1 MKKQGTNKNV
11 KMTFGVY
18 LVLIVV
24 VVTAFMVSFAISTD
38 YCKKEVD
45 EKLHRVTSYI
55 QNQCTVY
62 DDTTSEDVAKSLVN
76 LIDKAHELRKS
87 LHLATGD
94 VAEHLAES
102 CENMR
107 ITGVIVTNTD
117 GSVAYQYITDNL
129 TTEFWKTY
137 LTRFTNIVGIQYKS
151 YSARLTLENND
162 FADYALL
169 SAGEGYGVILCY
181 SVQDLSNAVTT
192 QLSVKNLLNDFDFE
206 RKGVVAVADGNRI
219 VASNDESLIGK
230 YAYDCEVIGNII
242 ADSSQGKTKVVSVG
256 EKSYHAHTDRTK
268 SYYIYAYLPDDVIFM
283 QRTLVMAYCA
293 VVIVAFVLIYLIV
306 AQIHTSARKREQRAA
321 EMRYQDELNDLAN
334 KAIRANQVKT
344 EFLRRMSHD
353 IRTPINGI
361 RGMIKIGNY
370 YADDLDKQQECRD
383 KIWTASGYLLALVNN
398 VLDMSK
404 LDSTEV
410 TWQDENFE
418 MTKLLDD
425 MSGLMRLHA
434 SENGIDFIAEKQ
446 EIKHN
451 DLYGAAVLIKRML
464 GNLIGNAVKYNRDGG
479 AVWFSCKEIAFNGV
493 SAAFEFVVRDNGI
506 GMSEDFQKIMYEPFT
521 QEHADNND
529 TAAGVGL
536 GLSIVKSIVDHL
548 NGTIEIDSKLGE
560 GTSFRVVIP
569 IEVRKH
575 TDAETKPELPREQN
589 VGTDA
594 PLKGMRVLVAED
606 NELNME
612 ITRFVLETAG
622 AEVLTATDGK
632 KTLDLFENSEIG
644 SVDVILMDVM
654 MPTMD
659 GLQAAKEIRALP
671 RSDAQSVA
679 IIAVTANAF
688 SDDIRQAIAVGM
700 NEHIGKPVDSDRLV
714 EMLLKYKKSK

>member
-11 KMTFGVY
+11 KMTFLAY

-24 VVTAFMVSFAISTD
+24 VVTAFTLSFAISTD
-38 YCKKEVD
+38 YCKNEVD

-87 LHLATGD
+87 LHLATGN
-94 VAEHLAES
+94 VTEHLAES

-107 ITGVIVTNTD
+107 ISGVIVTNTD

-181 SVQDLSNAVTT
+181 LVQDLSNAVTT
-192 QLSVKNLLNDFDFE
+192 QLSVKNLLKDFDFE

-219 VASNDESLIGK
+219 VASNDEGLIGK
-230 YAYDCEVIGNII
+230 YVSDCEVIGNII
-242 ADSSQGKTKVVSVG
+242 ADSSQGKTKAVSVG
-256 EKSYHAHTDRTK
+256 EKSYHAHTDRTQ

-321 EMRYQDELNDLAN
+321 EMRYQDELNDLAS

-404 LDSTEV
+404 LDSSEV

-560 GTSFRVVIP
+560 GTSFRVVLP
-569 IEVRKH
+569 LAVRKH

-589 VGTDA
+589 VGSDA

>member
-11 KMTFGVY
+11 RTTLWVY
-18 LVLIVV
+18 FVLIVV
-24 VVTAFMVSFAISTD
+24 AVTALTASFAISTD
-38 YCKKEVD
+38 YC
-45 EKLHRVTSYI
+45 EKDVNVKLQRVTSYI

-76 LIDKAHELRKS
+76 LIDKAHELRRD
-87 LHLATGD
+87 LHLASED
-94 VAEHLAES
+94 VTLHLAES

-117 GSVAYQYITDNL
+117 GSVAYKYVTDNL
-129 TTEFWKTY
+129 PTEFWKTY

-162 FADYALL
+162 FVDYALL

-181 SVQDLSNAVTT
+181 SVQDLSNAVTI
-192 QLSVKNLLNDFDFE
+192 QLSVKNLLKDFDFE
-206 RKGVVAVADGNRI
+206 RNGIVAVADGNRI
-219 VASNDESLIGK
+219 VASNDENLIGK
-230 YAYDCEVIGNII
+230 YASDCDVIGNII
-242 ADSSQGKTKVVSVG
+242 ADGTQGKAKVVSFG
-256 EKSYHAHTDRTK
+256 DKNYYAYTERTK
-268 SYYIYAYLPDDVIFM
+268 SYYIYAYVPDDVTFTH
-283 QRTLVMAYCA
+283 RTVVMAYC
-293 VVIVAFVLIYLIV
+293 VSVIVIFVLIYLIV
-306 AQIHTSARKREQRAA
+306 TQILASARKKEQRAA
-321 EMRYQDELNDLAN
+321 EVRYQDELNALAS

-361 RGMIKIGNY
+361 RGMIKIADY
-370 YADDLDKQQECRD
+370 YADDFDRQRECRE
-383 KIWTASGYLLALVNN
+383 KIWTASGYLLDLVNN

-404 LDSTEV
+404 LESSEV

-425 MSGLMRLHA
+425 VSGLMRLHA

-446 EIKHN
+446 VIKHN

-479 AVWFSCKEIAFNGV
+479 AVWFSCKEIAFDGV

-506 GMSEDFQKIMYEPFT
+506 GMSKDFQKIMYEPFT

-529 TAAGVGL
+529 TASGVGL
-536 GLSIVKSIVDHL
+536 GLSIVKSIVEHL
-548 NGTIEIDSKLGE
+548 KGTIEIDSKLGE
-560 GTSFRVVIP
+560 GSSFRIVIP
-569 IEVRKH
+569 LKVREH
-575 TDAETKPELPREQN
+575 SEAAKPQHPREQSD
-589 VGTDA
+589 GSIA

-632 KTLDLFENSEIG
+632 KTLDLFNSSEIG
-644 SVDVILMDVM
+644 SVDVILMDVI

-671 RSDAQSVA
+671 RADAQSVA

-714 EMLLKYKKSK
+714 EMLLKYKKE

>member
-11 KMTFGVY
+11 RTTLLVY
-18 LVLIVV
+18 FVLIFVAA
-24 VVTAFMVSFAISTD
+24 TAFAVSVAISTD

-76 LIDKAHELRKS
+76 LIDKAHGLRTN

-94 VAEHLAES
+94 VTRYLAES

-107 ITGVIVTNTD
+107 ITGVIVTNTY

-137 LTRFTNIVGIQYKS
+137 LTRFTNIFGIQYKS

-181 SVQDLSNAVTT
+181 RVQDLSNAVTT
-192 QLSVKNLLNDFDFE
+192 QLSVKKLLKDFDFE
-206 RKGVVAVADGNRI
+206 RKGIVAVADGNRI

-230 YAYDCEVIGNII
+230 YASDCEVIGNII
-242 ADSSQGKTKVVSVG
+242 ADGKQGKTKVVSFG
-256 EKSYHAHTDRTK
+256 DKNYHAYTERTK
-268 SYYIYAYLPDDVIFM
+268 SYYIYAYLPDDVTFT

-293 VVIVAFVLIYLIV
+293 VVIVVFVMIYLIV
-306 AQIHTSARKREQRAA
+306 TQILTSARKKEQRAA
-321 EMRYQDELNDLAN
+321 EVRYQDELNDLAS

-344 EFLRRMSHD
+344 KFLRRMSHD

-361 RGMIKIGNY
+361 CGMIKIADY
-370 YADDLDKQQECRD
+370 YADDLDKQRECRE
-383 KIWTASGYLLALVNN
+383 KVWTASGYLLDLVNN

-404 LDSTEV
+404 LDSSEV

-425 MSGLMRLHA
+425 VSGLMRLHA

-479 AVWFSCKEIAFNGV
+479 AVWFSCKEITFDGV

-529 TAAGVGL
+529 TAACVGL

-560 GTSFRVVIP
+560 GTSFRVVLP

-575 TDAETKPELPREQN
+575 TDAEIKPELPREQN
-589 VGTDA
+589 VGSDA
-594 PLKGMRVLVAED
+594 PLKGRRVLVAED

-632 KTLDLFENSEIG
+632 KTLDLFEKSEIG

-671 RSDAQSVA
+671 RADAQSVV

>member
-11 KMTFGVY
+11 RTTLLVY
-18 LVLIVV
+18 FVLIVV
-24 VVTAFMVSFAISTD
+24 AVTALTASFVISTD
-38 YCKKEVD
+38 YCENDVNV
-45 EKLHRVTSYI
+45 KLQRVTSYI

-76 LIDKAHELRKS
+76 LIDKAHELRRD
-87 LHLATGD
+87 LHLTSSD
-94 VAEHLAES
+94 VTQHLAES

-117 GSVAYQYITDNL
+117 GSVAYKYITDNL
-129 TTEFWKTY
+129 TTEFWQTY
-137 LTRFTNIVGIQYKS
+137 LTRFTNLVGVQYKS
-151 YSARLTLENND
+151 YSARLTLENNE
-162 FADYALL
+162 FVDYALL
-169 SAGEGYGVILCY
+169 SAGEGYGVLLCY
-181 SVQDLSNAVTT
+181 LVQDLSNAVTI
-192 QLSVKNLLNDFDFE
+192 QLSVKNLLKDFDFE
-206 RKGVVAVADGNRI
+206 RNGIVAVADGNRI
-219 VASNDESLIGK
+219 VASNDEGLIGK
-230 YAYDCEVIGNII
+230 YASDCDVIGNII
-242 ADSSQGKTKVVSVG
+242 ADGTQGKAKVVSFDDKNYYAYT
-256 EKSYHAHTDRTK
+256 ERTK
-268 SYYIYAYLPDDVIFM
+268 SYYIYAYVTDDVTFT
-283 QRTLVMAYCA
+283 QRTLVMAYCVA
-293 VVIVAFVLIYLIV
+293 VIVIFVLIYLIV
-306 AQIHTSARKREQRAA
+306 TQILASARKKEQRAA
-321 EMRYQDELNDLAN
+321 EVRYQDELNALAS

-361 RGMIKIGNY
+361 RGMIKIADY
-370 YADDLDKQQECRD
+370 YADDFDKQRECRE
-383 KIWTASGYLLALVNN
+383 KIWTASGYLLDLVNN

-404 LDSTEV
+404 LESSEV
-410 TWQDENFE
+410 TWQDENFG

-425 MSGLMRLHA
+425 VSGLMRLHA

-446 EIKHN
+446 VIKHN

-464 GNLIGNAVKYNRDGG
+464 VNLIGNAVKYNRDGG
-479 AVWFSCKEIAFNGV
+479 AVWFSCKEIAFDGV

-506 GMSEDFQKIMYEPFT
+506 GMSKDFQKIMYEPFA
-521 QEHADNND
+521 QEHPDNN
-529 TAAGVGL
+529 TALGVGL
-536 GLSIVKSIVDHL
+536 GLSIVKSIVEHL
-548 NGTIEIDSKLGE
+548 KGTIELDSKLGE
-560 GTSFRVVIP
+560 GSSFRIVIP
-569 IEVRKH
+569 LKVREQSE
-575 TDAETKPELPREQN
+575 AETKPQHPREQSD
-589 VGTDA
+589 GSDY

-632 KTLDLFENSEIG
+632 KTLDLFNSSEIG
-644 SVDVILMDVM
+644 SVDVILMDVI

-671 RSDAQSVA
+671 RADAQSVA

-700 NEHIGKPVDSDRLV
+700 NDHIGKPVDSDRLV
-714 EMLLKYKKSK
+714 EMLLKYKKE